1 MLFATGR
8 PSCCC
13 HMDKAA
19 LAAWEV
25 WLASMSPRLPSLS
38 KLARRTEGDDGDD
51 GGGSLELG
59 SLPPE
64 MFAEVM
70 KQAVLK
76 GPNDPCA
83 RVEDICRLNKVASQ
97 MCASGEL
104 YERVNAVLGWY
115 GAGDSLKELLTSEA
129 TPPPPPATL
138 EKVLGTTELTPRTWF
153 HFCCRIRIALSTG
166 SLRQWVRPD
175 GFQSKY
181 YWPLDS
187 WTPALQWDEESETIV
202 RISEDDMLDLN
213 VISVFNEVD
222 NPIRRYR
229 DEYTEEKGVL
239 FWPSEPDFWVVR
251 VMEREV
257 RYGQC
262 AAEVLNI
269 VNDIMERTFADL
281 SELVEVNRKVNRG
294 EETWE
299 LASSQKAFEYAKFM
313 CPQFDSKRGFD
324 SLKNKQKINFEKAM
338 EAFFDNGELHYK
350 DGEWL
355 DIPPL
360 KGLERAKSLVNAFL
374 SIADTEF
381 VGVVLSKSLDI
392 VELIHK
398 TSPHEVEKKEGER
411 IIKKFEELTGAAD
424 GRRIRWV
431 WDGWVNTNYADPMGR
446 PPEES
451 VSEVLGSDEDWFSHK
466 KGRFK
471 DIVLTL
477 AMLPNVREKYVF
489 DDHEQYNDSNMH
501 CREQNCHSL
510 GYFRLRTD
518 DDKKHYVVHN
528 DPDDSSDED

>member
-1 MLFATGR
+1 MP
-8 PSCCC
+8 PS
-13 HMDKAA
+13 
-19 LAAWEV
+19 
-25 WLASMSPRLPSLS
+25 LPSLH
-38 KLARRTEGDDGDD
+38 KLARTTEGDDGDD
-51 GGGSLELG
+51 GGGPLG
-59 SLPPE
+59 TLPPE
-64 MFAEVM
+64 LFVEVM

-76 GPNDPCA
+76 GPKDPCA

-115 GAGDSLKELLTSEA
+115 GTSDSLKELLTSEA

-138 EKVLGTTELTPRTWF
+138 EKVLGTTELTARTWF
-153 HFCCRIRIALSTG
+153 HFCCRIRSALSTG
-166 SLRQWVRPD
+166 SLWQWARPD

-187 WTPALQWDEESETIV
+187 WIPALQWDKNSEKIV

-222 NPIRRYR
+222 NPIRYYR

-251 VMEREV
+251 AMEREV

-281 SELVEVNRKVNRG
+281 SALLWRQVRWPE
-294 EETWE
+294 
-299 LASSQKAFEYAKFM
+299 SSWDSVWSQFEYADFM
-313 CPQFDSKRGFD
+313 CPQLNFKESWFD
-324 SLKNKQKINFEKAM
+324 SLEQHQKDHIDKAM
-338 EAFFDNGELHYK
+338 EVFLDKGELHYNFGAWVQASFENE
-350 DGEWL
+350 DGLMLYDETGV
-355 DIPPL
+355 DIPPSKAL
-360 KGLERAKSLVNAFL
+360 QRAKSLVKAFL
-374 SIADTEF
+374 PIVGTDF
-381 VGVVLSKSLDI
+381 VRVVLSESLDI
-392 VELIHK
+392 VELIQK
-398 TSPHEVEKKEGER
+398 TSPHEVERKHGER
-411 IIKKFEELTGAAD
+411 ILEKFEQLTGAAA

-431 WDGWVNTNYADPMGR
+431 WDGRVDTNYADPMGR
-446 PPEES
+446 PPYER
-451 VSEVLGSDEDWFSHK
+451 VSDVLGSDEDWFSEHK

-477 AMLPNVREKYVF
+477 AMLPNVREEYVF
-489 DDHEQYNDSNMH
+489 DDHEQYLAENMH
-501 CREQNCHSL
+501 CRRQNCHSL

-518 DDKKHYVVHN
+518 EDKKHYVVHN
-528 DPDDSSDED
+528 DPYDSSDDED

>member
-1 MLFATGR
+1 M
-8 PSCCC
+8 
-13 HMDKAA
+13 
-19 LAAWEV
+19 
-25 WLASMSPRLPSLS
+25 LPSLS

-64 MFAEVM
+64 LFAEVM

-175 GFQSKY
+175 GFESKH

-187 WTPALQWDEESETIV
+187 WIPALRWETASETVVPIGTT
-202 RISEDDMLDLN
+202 EDDRLQMYVNEELWEDDLGELEIEDPN
-213 VISVFNEVD
+213 
-222 NPIRRYR
+222 
-229 DEYTEEKGVL
+229 VL
-239 FWPSEPDFWVVR
+239 FWPCKKDFWVVR
-251 VMEREV
+251 AMEREV

-269 VNDIMERTFADL
+269 VNDIMERTFANL
-281 SELVEVNRKVNRG
+281 SALLWRQVGWR
-294 EETWE
+294 WP
-299 LASSQKAFEYAKFM
+299 QKAFEYAHFM
-313 CPQFDSKRGFD
+313 CPQLNFKDWWFD
-324 SLKNKQKINFEKAM
+324 SLEQVQKRQIDRAM
-338 EAFFDNGELHYK
+338 KVFQDNEELHY
-350 DGEWL
+350 DHGVWVQASFENGSANYY
-355 DIPPL
+355 DEAGVHIPPSKAL
-360 KGLERAKSLVNAFL
+360 QRAKSLVNAFL
-374 SIADTEF
+374 PIAGTKF
-381 VGVVLSKSLDI
+381 VRVVLSESLDI
-392 VELIHK
+392 VELIQS
-398 TSPHEVEKKEGER
+398 TSPHEVEKKEGES
-411 IIKKFEELTGAAD
+411 IMEKFEELTGAVA
-424 GRRIRWV
+424 GFRIPWV
-431 WDGWVNTNYADPMGR
+431 WDQSVNTNYADDMGT
-446 PPEES
+446 PPAES
-451 VSEVLGSDEDWFSHK
+451 VSEVLGSDEDWFSEHK

-489 DDHEQYNDSNMH
+489 DDNEEYQAENMH

-528 DPDDSSDED
+528 DADDSSDED